1 MANYRRGVRTPKP
14 LKRLTQNFVR
24 PTGDMSAMSIRK
36 QKLKAIARLPQWVSQ
51 SRHISEIIKQNW
63 NQFLLAVK
71 VTALKQQISNF
82 YPQIQR
88 TDASDHICASH
99 RPVINVKSSLCA

>member
-14 LKRLTQNFVR
+14 LNRLTQNFVR
-24 PTGDMSAMSIRK
+24 PTGDMSAMSLRK
-36 QKLKAIARLPQWVSQ
+36 QKLKAIARLPQWVYQ
-51 SRHISEIIKQNW
+51 SRHISEIIKQIW

-71 VTALKQQISNF
+71 AIALKQQISNF

-99 RPVINVKSSLCA
+99 RPVVNVKPSLCA